1 MIAGDRLAPAR
12 IGAEQIAARLGLHPP
27 TAEQRAVI
35 EADPRGRSLVVAGA
49 GSGKTETMANRV
61 VWLLAN
67 GHVQVPEVLG
77 LTFTRKAAGELAERV
92 RERVAQLV
100 TEGIAEFELDPL
112 ESATVSTYNAFASA
126 IYREHALL
134 IGREPD
140 AAVLGE
146 ASAWQLAR
154 SIVAAAADPRLVEL
168 DASLDKVTGAVL
180 GLSRALGENVADA
193 RDVRAMARD
202 FLAMADLPIGA
213 PRKRTP
219 YDSFVSALGAVD
231 ALPPLLEL
239 AEAYADAKRVRG
251 YVEFS
256 DQVSL
261 ALAICTAHP
270 EVVAAHRERYRTVLL
285 DEYQDTSVVQTR
297 LLATLFRGHSV
308 MAVGDP
314 DQSIYGWRGASAA
327 NLARFG
333 RDFAAGEAGEAGEVV
348 EAAETGDAGSAGAAA
363 DAAATTVFDLST
375 SWRNPRIVLDA
386 ANAII
391 EPLDGGIDKA
401 PLSASPF
408 AGEGVLDCAWAETID
423 DEADLVARWFA
434 RRLGHDAGGETSG
447 AAPAPD
453 ARARTGALLCRTFA
467 NVEIFTAALRRH
479 GVPVHVLG
487 VAGLLDQP
495 VIADLV
501 STLRVL
507 HDPTAGAELVR
518 VLGGARWAIGPA
530 DLTALAGLARWLVD
544 RDQAM
549 RRLDEGV
556 RAGLRASIAAEE
568 SPSIV
573 DALDF
578 LLSAPDDHRALAGFT
593 PVGLARMR
601 RAGAQLQSL
610 RRRAGLGLVDFV
622 SLVQHELLLDIE
634 VAANADQPLGAPSL
648 EAFDELLAG
657 FVDVAEH
664 ANLGAFLGWLTE
676 AEQRDRLAPRQDEP
690 EPGAVQVLS
699 IHGSKGLEWDVVA
712 IPRLVADELP
722 GKPRSTKGWLAF
734 GELPNDFRGDRDELP
749 ELVWRGVQSQHEFD
763 EAVTAFGEENRE
775 RHAEEERRLAYVALT
790 RTRDELLVTGSW
802 WASQKQP
809 RQPSVFLREL
819 VAHGILSA
827 DVLPVQPAS
836 DENPRAV
843 GEERVTWPLDPLGRR
858 RIGVMRAAEAVHSA
872 ATGPSGAG
880 IGPRLAAQI
889 ELLLEERRR
898 RQEGPLAPEIP
909 TRVPASRFK
918 DYVDDPAA
926 VAEQLRRPMPQRPF
940 RATRL
945 GTLFH
950 HWVEHRSTGEAEAS
964 ALDVLDRLDWPAEFD
979 ELVDLDGEAG
989 DATERA
995 GREGADT
1002 AGAADAPAQA
1012 RATLA
1017 HASSERLARLQATF
1031 EASEWGHRKPLA
1043 VELELHLPLDEHVFV
1058 CKLDAVYEVEPA
1070 SELGARGIR
1079 YQVVDWKTGRAP
1091 RDDRELELRQT
1102 QLALYRL
1109 AYAKWAGV
1117 PADEID
1123 AVFYYVEDDRRI
1135 RPERLYDEA
1144 ELRRAWASALSSAG
1158 ADSAVGSDA
1167 PSSVSG

>member
-1 MIAGDRLAPAR
+1 MTAAVRPAPAQL
-12 IGAEQIAARLGLHPP
+12 GAAEIATRLGLHPP

-100 TEGIAEFELDPL
+100 AEGIAELELDPL
-112 ESATVSTYNAFASA
+112 EAATVSTYNAFASA

-219 YDSFVSALGAVD
+219 YDSFVSALGVVD

-297 LLATLFRGHSV
+297 LLGTLFRGHSV

-333 RDFAAGEAGEAGEVV
+333 RDFAPEPAAASPGHDTAEGATAGG
-348 EAAETGDAGSAGAAA
+348 TAA
-363 DAAATTVFDLST
+363 DASAATVFDLST

-401 PLSASPF
+401 PLAASPF
-408 AGEGVLDCAWAETID
+408 AGDGVLDCAWAETID
-423 DEADLVARWFA
+423 DEAELVARWFA
-434 RRLGHDAGGETSG
+434 ERLGHGPAGGPAADAG
-447 AAPAPD
+447 AAKQPGGRPK
-453 ARARTGALLCRTFA
+453 TGALLCRTFA
-467 NVEIFTAALRRH
+467 NVEVFTAALRRH

-507 HDPTAGAELVR
+507 HDPTAGAELIR

-544 RDQAM
+544 RDQSM
-549 RRLDEGV
+549 RRLDDGV

-578 LLSAPDDHRALAGFT
+578 LLSAPDDHRALAAFT
-593 PVGLARMR
+593 PIGLTRMR

-664 ANLGAFLGWLTE
+664 AHLGAFLGWLTE

-722 GKPRSTKGWLAF
+722 GKPRSAKGWLAF

-763 EAVTAFGEENRE
+763 EAVTAFAEENRE
-775 RHAEEERRLAYVALT
+775 RHAEEERRLAYVGLT
-790 RTRDELLVTGSW
+790 RTRDELLLTGSW
-802 WASQKQP
+802 WSSQKQP

-819 VAHGILSA
+819 VAHGILA
-827 DVLPVQPAS
+827 PDALPVQPAS
-836 DENPRAV
+836 DENPRAI

-858 RIGVMRAAEAVHSA
+858 RIGVMRAAEAVSSA
-872 ATGPSGAG
+872 AAGPSGAG
-880 IGPRLAAQI
+880 VGPRLAAQI

-898 RQEGPLAPEIP
+898 RQEGPLDPEIP

-950 HWVEHRSTGEAEAS
+950 HWVEHRSTGEAEAN
-964 ALDVLDRLDWPAEFD
+964 ALDQLDWPAELDDVLFD
-979 ELVDLDGEAG
+979 DARFDGILDDGAVEPADPSTG
-989 DATERA
+989 GSTGATGPAPRS
-995 GREGADT
+995 T
-1002 AGAADAPAQA
+1002 LADASAA
-1012 RATLA
+1012 
-1017 HASSERLARLQATF
+1017 RLAQLQATF

-1058 CKLDAVYEVEPA
+1058 CKLDAVYEIEPE
-1070 SELGARGIR
+1070 SDLGARGIR

-1109 AYAKWAGV
+1109 AYANWAGV
-1117 PADEID
+1117 PVEQID

-1135 RPERLYDEA
+1135 RPDRLYDEA
-1144 ELRRAWASALSSAG
+1144 ELREAWASALSSA
-1158 ADSAVGSDA
+1158 SAATDA
-1167 PSSVSG
+1167 SAPVSG

>member
-1 MIAGDRLAPAR
+1 MIAA
-12 IGAEQIAARLGLHPP
+12 AEIAERLGLHPP

-35 EADPRGRSLVVAGA
+35 EADPHGRSLVVAGA

-100 TEGIAEFELDPL
+100 AEGIAAIELDPL
-112 ESATVSTYNAFASA
+112 EAATVSTYNAFASA

-134 IGREPD
+134 TGREPD

-154 SIVAAAADPRLVEL
+154 GVVAASADPRLVEL

-180 GLSRALGENVADA
+180 GLSRALGENVADT

-202 FLAMADLPIGA
+202 FLAMEDLPIGA

-219 YDSFVSALGAVD
+219 YDSFVAALGVVD

-239 AEAYADAKRVRG
+239 AEAYAEAKRARG

-256 DQVSL
+256 DQVAL
-261 ALAICTAHP
+261 ALQICEAHP
-270 EVVAAHRERYRTVLL
+270 EVAVAHRERYRTVLL

-297 LLATLFRGHSV
+297 LLGTLFAGHSV

-333 RDFAAGEAGEAGEVV
+333 RDFGAVPRGGADAS
-348 EAAETGDAGSAGAAA
+348 GDDPRAGSAAAAPAA
-363 DAAATTVFDLST
+363 DAAARAGGPARGDAVVYDLST

-391 EPLDGGIDKA
+391 EPLDSGIDKA
-401 PLSASPF
+401 PLAASPF
-408 AGEGVLDCAWAETID
+408 AGEGRLDCAWAETID
-423 DEADLVARWFA
+423 DEAELVARWFA
-434 RRLGHDAGGETSG
+434 DRLGGGAGGPEASDR
-447 AAPAPD
+447 AAKP
-453 ARARTGALLCRTFA
+453 RTGALLCRTFA
-467 NVEIFTAALRRH
+467 NVEVFTEALRRH

-507 HDPTAGAELVR
+507 HDPTAGAELIR

-530 DLTALAGLARWLVD
+530 DLAALAGLARWLAD
-544 RDQAM
+544 RDEAM
-549 RRLDEGV
+549 RRLDDGV
-556 RAGLRASIAAEE
+556 RTGLRASIAPEE

-578 LLSAPDDHRALAGFT
+578 LLSAPDDHRALAGIS
-593 PVGLARMR
+593 PIGLARMR

-610 RRRAGLGLVDFV
+610 RRRGGLGLVDFV

-657 FVDVAEH
+657 FVDLAEH
-664 ANLGAFLGWLTE
+664 ATLGAFLGWLTE

-712 IPRLVADELP
+712 IPRMVTDELP

-734 GELPNDFRGDRDELP
+734 GELPGEFRGDHDELP
-749 ELVWRGVQSQHEFD
+749 ELMWRGVQSQHELD
-763 EAVTAFGEENRE
+763 EAISAFSAENAE

-809 RQPSVFLREL
+809 RQPSVYLREL
-819 VAHGILSA
+819 VARGIVRA
-827 DVLPVQPAS
+827 EVLPVQPES
-836 DENPRAV
+836 EENPRAI
-843 GEERVTWPLDPLGRR
+843 GEARTSWPLDPLGRR
-858 RIGVMRAAEAVHSA
+858 RLGVVRAADAVRA
-872 ATGPSGAG
+872 AADGPSGAG
-880 IGPRLAAQI
+880 VGPALAEQI
-889 ELLLEERRR
+889 RLLLEERRL
-898 RQEGPLAPEIP
+898 RQEGPGAPDIP

-950 HWVEHRSTGEAEAS
+950 RWVEHRSTGEAEAA
-964 ALDVLDRLDWPAEFD
+964 ALDDGDWADVFAGLDAADGIESVGLDSFGLGGRA
-979 ELVDLDGEAG
+979 LDASGA
-989 DATERA
+989 A
-995 GREGADT
+995 GR
-1002 AGAADAPAQA
+1002 

-1017 HASSERLARLQATF
+1017 DASAERLAALQATF
-1031 EASEWGHRKPLA
+1031 ERSEWGQRRPVA
-1043 VELELHLPLDEHVFV
+1043 VELELHLPLDAHVFV
-1058 CKLDAVYEVEPA
+1058 CKLDAVYAIDPE
-1070 SELGARGIR
+1070 SELGRRGIR
-1079 YQVVDWKTGRAP
+1079 HQVVDWKTGRAP

-1109 AYAKWAGV
+1109 AYAKWAGI
-1117 PADEID
+1117 DERTID
-1123 AVFYYVEDDRRI
+1123 AVFYYVEDDRTL

-1144 ELRRAWASALSSAG
+1144 ELRRAWASALDSS
-1158 ADSAVGSDA
+1158 STVSE
-1167 PSSVSG
+1167 SSVPESGVSGPAASLETAG

>member
-1 MIAGDRLAPAR
+1 MIAA
-12 IGAEQIAARLGLHPP
+12 AEIAERLGLHPP
-27 TAEQRAVI
+27 TEEQRAVI
-35 EADPRGRSLVVAGA
+35 EADPSGRSLVVAGA

-77 LTFTRKAAGELAERV
+77 LTFTRKAAGELAERI
-92 RERVAQLV
+92 RARVGQLV
-100 TEGIAEFELDPL
+100 SEGIAELDLDPL
-112 ESATVSTYNAFASA
+112 EAATVSTYNAFASA

-193 RDVRAMARD
+193 RDVRAMARE
-202 FLAMADLPIGA
+202 FLAMGDLPIGA

-239 AEAYADAKRVRG
+239 AEAYAEAKRTRG

-261 ALAICTAHP
+261 ALEICTAHP
-270 EVVAAHRERYRTVLL
+270 EVAVAHRERYRTVLL

-297 LLATLFRGHSV
+297 LLAALFRGHSV

-333 RDFAAGEAGEAGEVV
+333 GDFRGDDDGAPSA
-348 EAAETGDAGSAGAAA
+348 AAEA
-363 DAAATTVFDLST
+363 VVYDLST

-386 ANAII
+386 ANTII

-401 PLSASPF
+401 PLAASPF
-408 AGEGVLDCAWAETID
+408 AGDGVLDCAWAETID
-423 DEADLVARWFA
+423 EEAEHIARWFA
-434 RRLGHDAGGETSG
+434 ERLGHADASSG
-447 AAPAPD
+447 SSSAGDRADGNAGARGRGSVPAPSS
-453 ARARTGALLCRTFA
+453 RTGALLCRTFA
-467 NVEIFTAALRRH
+467 NVDVFTAALRRH

-530 DLTALAGLARWLVD
+530 DLSALAGLARWLVD
-544 RDQAM
+544 RDQSM
-549 RRLDEGV
+549 RRLDDGV
-556 RAGLRASIAAEE
+556 RDGLRASIAAEE

-578 LLSAPDDHRALAGFT
+578 LLSAPGEHRALAAFT
-593 PVGLARMR
+593 AEGLARMR

-622 SLVQHELLLDIE
+622 SLVQHELLLDVE

-664 ANLGAFLGWLTE
+664 PNLGAFLGWLTE

-712 IPRLVADELP
+712 IPRLVTDELP
-722 GKPRSTKGWLAF
+722 GKPRSAKGWLAF
-734 GELPNDFRGDRDELP
+734 GELPNEFRGDRDELP
-749 ELVWRGVQSQHEFD
+749 ELMWRGVQSQLEFD
-763 EAVTAFGEENRE
+763 EAVAGFAEENRE
-775 RHAEEERRLAYVALT
+775 RHAEEERRLAYVGLT
-790 RTRDELLVTGSW
+790 RTRDELLLTGSW

-819 VAHGILSA
+819 VAHGLIPA
-827 DVLPVQPAS
+827 AALPDRPEA
-836 DENPRAV
+836 DENPRVV
-843 GEERVTWPLDPLGRR
+843 GDERVSWPLDPLGRR
-858 RIGVMRAAEAVHSA
+858 RLGVVRAADAVRA
-872 ATGPSGAG
+872 AAEGPSGAG
-880 IGPRLAAQI
+880 IGPRLGEQLR
-889 ELLLEERRR
+889 LLLEERRR
-898 RQEGPLAPEIP
+898 RMTGEAAPEIP
-909 TRVPASRFK
+909 ARVPASRFK
-918 DYVDDPAA
+918 DYLDDAAA
-926 VAEQLRRPMPQRPF
+926 VAEQLRRPMPQRPY

-950 HWVEHRSTGEAEAS
+950 RWVEHRSTGEVEANSLDWDDAAGDDELIVWPDAEAE
-964 ALDVLDRLDWPAEFD
+964 A
-979 ELVDLDGEAG
+979 EAG
-989 DATERA
+989 A
-995 GREGADT
+995 GAGEGR
-1002 AGAADAPAQA
+1002 AGAAGESGEPFRSVGSALVDGSAA
-1012 RATLA
+1012 RFAK
-1017 HASSERLARLQATF
+1017 LQATF
-1031 EASEWGHRKPLA
+1031 EASEWGQRRPSA

-1058 CKLDAVYEVEPA
+1058 CKLDAVYDIEPD
-1070 SELGARGIR
+1070 SELGRRGLR
-1079 YQVVDWKTGRAP
+1079 HQVVDWKTGRAP
-1091 RDDRELELRQT
+1091 QGARDLELRQT

-1109 AYAKWAGV
+1109 AYANWAGV
-1117 PADEID
+1117 PPEQID
-1123 AVFYYVEDDRRI
+1123 AVFYYVEDDRQI
-1135 RPERLYDEA
+1135 RPDRLYDEA
-1144 ELRRAWASALSSAG
+1144 ELRRAWSSALRSAEASAVSS
-1158 ADSAVGSDA
+1158 
-1167 PSSVSG
+1167 PS

>member
-1 MIAGDRLAPAR
+1 MIAA
-12 IGAEQIAARLGLHPP
+12 AEIASRLGLHPP
-27 TAEQRAVI
+27 TEEQRAVI

-77 LTFTRKAAGELAERV
+77 LTFTRKAAGELAERI
-92 RERVAQLV
+92 RARIGQLV
-100 TEGIAEFELDPL
+100 AEGIAELELDPL
-112 ESATVSTYNAFASA
+112 EAATVSTYNAFASA

-168 DASLDKVTGAVL
+168 DASLDKMTGAVL

-193 RDVRAMARD
+193 RDVRAMARE
-202 FLAMADLPIGA
+202 FLGLADLPIGA

-239 AEAYADAKRVRG
+239 AEAYAESKRARG

-261 ALAICTAHP
+261 ALEICTAHP
-270 EVVAAHRERYRTVLL
+270 EVAVAHRERFRTVLL

-297 LLATLFRGHSV
+297 LLAALFRGHSV

-333 RDFAAGEAGEAGEVV
+333 GDFAAERAEARAGDRDDASAASDAVV
-348 EAAETGDAGSAGAAA
+348 Y
-363 DAAATTVFDLST
+363 DLST

-401 PLSASPF
+401 PLAASPF
-408 AGEGVLDCAWAETID
+408 AGDGVLDCAWAETID
-423 DEADLVARWFA
+423 EEAEHIARWFA
-434 RRLGHDAGGETSG
+434 ERLGH
-447 AAPAPD
+447 AAPGGPSNGD
-453 ARARTGALLCRTFA
+453 AARPRGSASAAAARTGALLCRTFA
-467 NVEIFTAALRRH
+467 NVDVFTAALRRH

-530 DLTALAGLARWLVD
+530 DLSALAGLARWLVD

-549 RRLDEGV
+549 RRLEDGV

-578 LLSAPDDHRALAGFT
+578 LLSAPDDHRALAAFT
-593 PVGLARMR
+593 AEGLARMR

-634 VAANADQPLGAPSL
+634 VAANAEQPLGAPSL

-664 ANLGAFLGWLTE
+664 PNLGAFLGWLTE

-712 IPRLVADELP
+712 IPRLVTDELP
-722 GKPRSTKGWLAF
+722 GKPRSAKGWLAF
-734 GELPNDFRGDRDELP
+734 GELPNEFRGDRDELP
-749 ELVWRGVQSQHEFD
+749 ELMWRGVQSQLEFD
-763 EAVTAFGEENRE
+763 EAVAGFAEENRE
-775 RHAEEERRLAYVALT
+775 RHAEEERRLAYVGLT
-790 RTRDELLVTGSW
+790 RTRDELLLTGSW

-819 VAHGILSA
+819 VAHGLVPASA
-827 DVLPVQPAS
+827 LPDRPDS
-836 DENPRAV
+836 DENPRAI
-843 GEERVTWPLDPLGRR
+843 GEERVSWPLDPLGRR
-858 RIGVMRAAEAVHSA
+858 RLGVVRAADAVRA
-872 ATGPSGAG
+872 AAEGPSGAG
-880 IGPRLAAQI
+880 IGQRLGDQLR
-889 ELLLEERRR
+889 LLLEERRR
-898 RQEGPLAPEIP
+898 RMAGQAAPEIP
-909 TRVPASRFK
+909 ARVPASRFK
-918 DYVDDPAA
+918 DYVDDAAA
-926 VAEQLRRPMPQRPF
+926 VAEQLRRPMPQRPY

-950 HWVEHRSTGEAEAS
+950 RWVEHRSTGELEANALDWTEGAADDELFAWPEAEAGNETAS
-964 ALDVLDRLDWPAEFD
+964 A
-979 ELVDLDGEAG
+979 
-989 DATERA
+989 
-995 GREGADT
+995 
-1002 AGAADAPAQA
+1002 AGAAPGHAGSALVDGSAA
-1012 RATLA
+1012 RF
-1017 HASSERLARLQATF
+1017 ARLQATF
-1031 EASEWGHRKPLA
+1031 EASEWGQRRPSA

-1058 CKLDAVYEVEPA
+1058 CKLDAVYELDPA
-1070 SELGARGIR
+1070 SELGRQGLR

-1091 RDDRELELRQT
+1091 QGERELELRQT

-1117 PADEID
+1117 PPEQID
-1123 AVFYYVEDDRRI
+1123 AVFYYVEDDRQI

-1144 ELRRAWASALSSAG
+1144 ELRRAWSSALRSAESVNDDSAPSAASA
-1158 ADSAVGSDA
+1158 AVL
-1167 PSSVSG
+1167 PR